1 LADVHLSQQT
11 VSTTVHENPTG
22 QIRLGRNDDGF
33 AMRLLCI
40 LTLFFALLLSAPSVN
55 AVSNGLFDLT
65 VTLNSDKPATW
76 FDARQL
82 SFTIVITN
90 KGTEDKALNITYAL
104 SRVKD
109 GSVIQASSG
118 SALVLAHQSYTYP
131 LKIATF
137 ETGQLQ
143 LSVAA
148 GVVGPAIVV
157 CEAQP
162 SDQISLG
169 FLVVPLGIASL
180 PLTLLGF
187 GLAIYG
193 LRNEED
199 VWAICGALFAT
210 VGILMLVLFGQFWI
224 EWFSSF
230 FTYIA

>member
-1 LADVHLSQQT
+1 
-11 VSTTVHENPTG
+11 
-22 QIRLGRNDDGF
+22 
-33 AMRLLCI
+33 MRLLS
-40 LTLFFALLLSAPSVN
+40 LFALFSTLILITPSAN

-65 VTLNSDKPATW
+65 VTLNSDRPATW

-82 SFTIVITN
+82 DFVIVITN
-90 KGTEDKALNITYAL
+90 KGTEDNALNITYAL

-109 GSVIQASSG
+109 GNVIQDSSG
-118 SALVLAHQSYTYP
+118 SALVLAHQSYTFP

-162 SDQISLG
+162 SNQISLG

-180 PLTLLGF
+180 PLSLLGF

-199 VWAICGALFAT
+199 VWAICGGLFAT
-210 VGILMLVLFGQFWI
+210 VGILILVLFGQFWI
-224 EWFSSF
+224 GWI
-230 FTYIA
+230 TDLLPHNA